1 MTNPEQIMVLVIN
14 SGNTLKQPIVQCL
27 TKHCFL
33 HDVVSNYDSAL
44 SLLAARHYDLIIV
57 EATGTA
63 SCKDNVERIA
73 RQCPDSWLMV
83 VKRPDHRVDGIDY
96 FEIGADDY
104 ISNVFDERLFIAR
117 VKAYMRRCIPVEK
130 RSERID
136 IGPVSID
143 ERYHTVKVHGQTVLL
158 TAREFSLF
166 TFLCRHPNQVFS
178 RTQLLSSVWGYNHEG
193 YEHTVNTH
201 VNRLRAK
208 LDEVASIENAG
219 QLIQTVWGVGYRM
232 SASGYVAKAVLV

>member
-1 MTNPEQIMVLVIN
+1 MVLVIN
-14 SGNTLKQPIVQCL
+14 TGNTLNHPIIQCL

-33 HDVVSNYDSAL
+33 HDVVSHFESAL
-44 SLLAARHYDLIIV
+44 SLLAVKRYDLIIV
-57 EATGTA
+57 EASGTA
-63 SCKDNVERIA
+63 HCKTNVACIA
-73 RQCPDSWLMV
+73 QQYPDSWLMV
-83 VKRPDHRVDGIDY
+83 VKRPDHYVDSVDY

-104 ISNVFDERLFIAR
+104 IDNAFDERLFIAR
-117 VKAYMRRCIPVEK
+117 VKAYMRRCMPVEK
-130 RSERID
+130 RTDRVD

-143 ERYHTVKVHGQTVLL
+143 ERYHTVKVQGQAVDL

-208 LDEVASIENAG
+208 LDDVASMDNAG
-219 QLIQTVWGVGYRM
+219 QLIQTVWGIGYRM
-232 SASGYVAKAVLV
+232 SVNGYIAKAALA